1 MRVRLTRDLA
11 LPLAKEGCEFWVSA
25 VSTSGDGKKVYFV
38 RYYGN
43 DIAFPADACEE
54 VEVREETI

>member
-25 VSTSGDGKKVYFV
+25 VSTGGDGGKVYLV

-43 DIAFPADACEE
+43 DVAFPADACEE
-54 VEVREETI
+54 VAE

>member
-1 MRVRLTRDLA
+1 MRVRLTRD
-11 LPLAKEGCEFWVSA
+11 
-25 VSTSGDGKKVYFV
+25 GKKLYFV

-54 VEVREETI
+54 VREEKNDEEI

>member
-25 VSTSGDGKKVYFV
+25 VSTGRDGKKVYFV

-54 VEVREETI
+54 VAEET